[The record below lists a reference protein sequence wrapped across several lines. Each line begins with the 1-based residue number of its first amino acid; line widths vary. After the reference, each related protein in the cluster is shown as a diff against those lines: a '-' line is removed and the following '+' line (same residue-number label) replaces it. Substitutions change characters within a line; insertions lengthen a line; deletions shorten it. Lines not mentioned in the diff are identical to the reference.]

1 MPMDPKDKRTTD
13 LINHNLNRAFNIPLE
28 DKPLVLPTEVAPKR
42 DALGNIAI
50 KNRIKLAS
58 PADAMNPSII
68 VREANE
74 RAQREDAQLQRD
86 RDQYVK
92 SIVNR
97 TFVDPKDSTKDKDD
111 EIFHKAEK
119 MGLNPGLHLDNIHND
134 PSLTDAEREGAI
146 LELYDSWL
154 KK

>member
-1 MPMDPKDKRTTD
+1 MPKDPKEQRTAD

-28 DKPLVLPTEVAPKR
+28 DKPVILPDAPASKR
-42 DALGNIAI
+42 DALGNIAT
-50 KNRIKLAS
+50 KNKIKLAT
-58 PADAMNPSII
+58 PADALNPSII

-97 TFVDPKDSTKDKDD
+97 TFVDFGDSTKDRDD
-111 EIFHKAEK
+111 EIFHRAEK

-146 LELYDSWL
+146 LELYDSWMN
-154 KK
+154 K